1 LAPRPLPSLF
11 PAPSDLP
18 ALLTHPNFPG
28 LPGEGLR
35 AFPDGTPPPLP
46 LGGALPL
53 LLKDRAAGPPRG
65 PLTTLSHSQ
74 GPQRRVEFPRWGS
87 FVPPHM
93 CSFSHCDF
101 ALLPTQSRVG
111 EELPR
116 KHGLSQVLSPF
127 LLLGTAA
134 GRRGTGCSLP
144 QPLSFPLS
152 PVPRRPGCL
161 LHREPAPLSS
171 GLGGPPPPWENVSG
185 LSRPPLL
192 GPKPSG
198 PELCKATGP
207 LRLQDSACG
216 GRSTSVSARLAA
228 TRQSGSRP
236 VGVSGRAPG
245 ERSPSWFLWCEN
257 SSFPSIAKRRKP
269 THPPAG
275 VPGRGKGGVVV
286 ELVGL
291 MLGPAACW
299 GEGGGR
305 LRGSRP
311 ILSPQI
317 CALGCR
323 GGHQTT
329 LCHPHWGASL
339 APGLPLANLRPP

>member
-1 LAPRPLPSLF
+1 
-11 PAPSDLP
+11 
-18 ALLTHPNFPG
+18 
-28 LPGEGLR
+28 
-35 AFPDGTPPPLP
+35 
-46 LGGALPL
+46 LPL

-171 GLGGPPPPWENVSG
+171 GLGGPPPPMG
-185 LSRPPLL
+185 KCLRPLSATPPRP
-192 GPKPSG
+192 
-198 PELCKATGP
+198 KAKWTG
-207 LRLQDSACG
+207 
-216 GRSTSVSARLAA
+216 TV
-228 TRQSGSRP
+228 QSHRT
-236 VGVSGRAPG
+236 
-245 ERSPSWFLWCEN
+245 SPS
-257 SSFPSIAKRRKP
+257 
-269 THPPAG
+269 
-275 VPGRGKGGVVV
+275 PGLRMRGEEHVCICQASGNKAVRVQ
-286 ELVGL
+286 
-291 MLGPAACW
+291 A
-299 GEGGGR
+299 
-305 LRGSRP
+305 RGSLWEGP
-311 ILSPQI
+311 
-317 CALGCR
+317 R
-323 GGHQTT
+323 GEK
-329 LCHPHWGASL
+329 SL
-339 APGLPLANLRPP
+339 VVSLV